1 MNLFEAMRVYVRVVE
16 REGISRAAKDLDLG
30 QPAVSERI
38 DRLEQHLGCRL
49 LMRSTRAFKCTSEGE
64 IFYEWS
70 KKALDA
76 VERAVAE
83 VSQNKQLL
91 KGLVRIAAPHCLG
104 DAVLP
109 KVMTRIHELHPD
121 LNIDLVLNDS
131 AVDLVTEGVDIALR
145 IGRLGEGTF
154 VAAPLGHLEQVL
166 VATPGLLERVGPI
179 REASELNRL
188 PFLRT
193 KGSFD
198 SGDICLAD
206 ENGVLHV
213 ASVPSLM
220 TTSHWRPM
228 YEMVLAGAGAGV
240 VLLAACAED
249 LRSGRLVRVLPSLT
263 LPAVELNMLT
273 LAQRPALPRIRMLTD
288 LLKTLMPEVLNGRE
302 NGH

>member
-16 REGISRAAKDLDLG
+16 REGISRAARDLDLG

-109 KVMTRIHELHPD
+109 KVMTRIHEFHPD
-121 LNIDLVLNDS
+121 LNIDLVLNDN
-131 AVDLVTEGVDIALR
+131 AIDLVTEGVDIAFR
-145 IGRLGEGTF
+145 IGRLSEGSF
-154 VAAPLGHLEQVL
+154 VACPLGHLEQVL
-166 VATPGLLERVGPI
+166 VASPGLLARMASI
-179 REASELNRL
+179 RDASDLVQL
-188 PFLRT
+188 PFLRV

-198 SGDICLAD
+198 NAEITLLDDKGRAS
-206 ENGVLHV
+206 V
-213 ASVPSLM
+213 ASVQSLM

-228 YEMVLAGAGAGV
+228 YEMILAGAGMGV
-240 VLLAACAED
+240 VLQVACADE
-249 LRSGRLVRVLPSLT
+249 LQSGRLVRVLPSLA
-263 LPAVELNMLT
+263 LPQVELNMLT
-273 LAQRPALPRIRMLTD
+273 LAQRPSLPRIRMLTD
-288 LLKTLMPEVLNGRE
+288 LLKTLVPEILNGRE

>member
-83 VSQNKQLL
+83 VSQNKQVL
-91 KGLVRIAAPHCLG
+91 KGLVRIAAPHSLG

-109 KVMTRIHELHPD
+109 KVVTRVHEVHPD

-131 AVDLVTEGVDIALR
+131 IVDLVTEGVDIAFR
-145 IGRLGEGTF
+145 TGRLGEGTF
-154 VAAPLGHLEQVL
+154 VACPLGQLEQIL
-166 VATPGLLERVGPI
+166 VASPGLLERVGSI
-179 REASELNRL
+179 RDVSDLRKI
-188 PFLRT
+188 PFLRVRGT
-193 KGSFD
+193 FDNSEIALLDEKGEASFATVQAQ
-198 SGDICLAD
+198 L
-206 ENGVLHV
+206 
-213 ASVPSLM
+213 

-228 YEMVLAGAGAGV
+228 YEMILAGAGMGV
-240 VLLAACAED
+240 VLQVACADE
-249 LRSGRLVRVLPSLT
+249 LKSGRLVRVLPSYS
-263 LPAVELNMLT
+263 LPTVELNMLT
-273 LAQRPALPRIRMLTD
+273 LAQRPSLPRIRMLTD
-288 LLKTLMPEVLNGRE
+288 LLKTLVPEILNGRE